1 MTRVEGQ
8 IQANNKAIALLD
20 KRQES
25 LSNRFIKRF
34 GASSSTMP
42 FPQEGEEVDEGHNEE
57 EEVNEGNNEV
67 EEEDA
72 HDQNQAPNE

>member
-1 MTRVEGQ
+1 MTGVQTCAFR
-8 IQANNKAIALLD
+8 
-20 KRQES
+20 S

-42 FPQEGEEVDEGHNEE
+42 FPQEGEEMDEE
-57 EEVNEGNNEV
+57 NN

-72 HDQNQAPNE
+72 RDQNQAPNQAPNQASNQAPNE